1 MWLGRHF
8 RGETPIPGHA
18 WLSDWS
24 EQASLGKTVACPK
37 WPCWSN
43 GACWCHG
50 KVASHELLR
59 PPGQFTSGVAIRRPQ
74 NTIQANLMRL
84 GRHFRSEIPIY
95 KFQLD
100 RPGLYFQTE
109 PLSDLSGSRAC
120 LIVCWSMGIFAP
132 TSLVP
137 GDLSSDDAGCHGTLA
152 SRELLRLPGQITLG
166 KHDRPWK
173 GSTHPNAL
181 PLAAGACI
189 HGTLEGS
196 ACTGKTESCRR
207 FHKECSWCSNAQDDG
222 EIWIHIPDGT

>member
-8 RGETPIPGHA
+8 KGETPIQGHA
-18 WLSDWS
+18 YLSDWS
-24 EQASLGKTVACPK
+24 EQASLGKIVACPK

-74 NTIQANLMRL
+74 NTSYKLINSCGWVGISGAR
-84 GRHFRSEIPIY
+84 FRSTSFSLTDQDYTFKP
-95 KFQLD
+95 K
-100 RPGLYFQTE
+100 

-132 TSLVP
+132 ASLVA

-166 KHDRPWK
+166 VAIFK
-173 GSTHPNAL
+173 G
-181 PLAAGACI
+181 
-189 HGTLEGS
+189 
-196 ACTGKTESCRR
+196 
-207 FHKECSWCSNAQDDG
+207 
-222 EIWIHIPDGT
+222 WI

>member
-1 MWLGRHF
+1 MLDCLTDQNRHLW
-8 RGETPIPGHA
+8 GKPS
-18 WLSDWS
+18 LVQSDRVDQTVHVGAMEKWHHTNCCVLQVNS
-24 EQASLGKTVACPK
+24 PRVSPSVAPKTRYKLISCDWV
-37 WPCWSN
+37 
-43 GACWCHG
+43 G
-50 KVASHELLR
+50 
-59 PPGQFTSGVAIRRPQ
+59 TSGAR
-74 NTIQANLMRL
+74 
-84 GRHFRSEIPIY
+84 FRSTSFSLTGQDYTFKPN
-95 KFQLD
+95 
-100 RPGLYFQTE
+100 

-166 KHDRPWK
+166 KQDMPWK